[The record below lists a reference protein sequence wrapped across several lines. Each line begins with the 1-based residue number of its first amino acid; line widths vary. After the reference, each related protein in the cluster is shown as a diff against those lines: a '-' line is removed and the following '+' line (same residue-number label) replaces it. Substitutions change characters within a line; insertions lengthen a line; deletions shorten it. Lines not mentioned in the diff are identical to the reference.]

1 MSVSPSSSPRRM
13 LRPQQQQQ
21 QHASPLATQHRNNDD
36 DIDTYDYYNAYGS
49 SAATPQEAP
58 PTPTKDRGRGG
69 DRGGFYQISLSD
81 GPGAPAQKAQ
91 QAQQQASPRPA
102 VDHLR
107 SPSSVFVSSSSYQP
121 YQAQTPSQT
130 QSQHSRAQS
139 YSQGYNR
146 NDNYGYRPSYAAPSP
161 SAAHTC
167 KLSTGNLRPV
177 QEYHNAFANGD
188 TTYAAPS
195 PSITASPTLPRP
207 PSTSASPAHSP
218 TPSTS
223 SSHFAT
229 LSSASRAFLEHRRQQ
244 SIPNLLPSIQSIGRN
259 LGRAIS
265 PDRSLRSFQ
274 QSSRPAI
281 PTYRDERASDD
292 DDDDSESSEEYSDSE
307 DGDDY
312 DSEDDEDDSRR
323 NSSNMGFTGDARPSR
338 RGDNSYTTFK
348 SRNSNNNNT
357 TPSKGLT
364 ESPSVAAGFSN
375 WLSGG
380 SKATSPDRA
389 AFLSTSRTT
398 TPEPTNLVL
407 RGGPASGAS
416 PTARRA
422 MSVAS
427 DMSATPRSSVTVGA
441 STTSPSRFSQLATS
455 MTATLNRLTQQQSP
469 VSPRTLGA
477 SFENDEFYNMDLD
490 AALFPAGQPSD
501 RDAFSP
507 SAFKNLETNALG
519 ALRKMQ
525 SAYRQRAV
533 AHHDLA
539 AEKSVRDEELE
550 EAETR
555 AQHLKMQLE
564 GMARRAADQQKEM
577 QILMDELAA
586 EKKARAHERA
596 MLLQG
601 MPTTPT
607 ATATASTASTILSE
621 DLGVDE
627 AQRDQKHR
635 RNAFWR
641 RRSLKSNG
649 SSYDGNNYTD
659 DGDENDNDEE
669 AEISSALDEDERS
682 NGSSSVFSRSRSPT
696 FTPSINLSLDHTA
709 AGEQQHQVAHPRV
722 AALGSG
728 AGAIG
733 SMRLPSSGNRSVSSA
748 STATVVSSTFQKL
761 MKNVTAAIKDEE
773 PFSDRLGGGGSS
785 SCRNCRG
792 EDVSFAW
799 NTVSVLRDENKHLK
813 QRVGQLEVA
822 VEGALDMVNGVGL

>member
-13 LRPQQQQQ
+13 LHPQQQKQQ
-21 QHASPLATQHRNNDD
+21 QHASPLATQHTNDD
-36 DIDTYDYYNAYGS
+36 DTDTYDYYNGYAS
-49 SAATPQEAP
+49 QVAPAA
-58 PTPTKDRGRGG
+58 PTSPTKDRGRGG
-69 DRGGFYQISLSD
+69 DRGDFYQISLND

-91 QAQQQASPRPA
+91 TPASPRPA

-107 SPSSVFVSSSSYQP
+107 SPSSVSVSSSSYQP
-121 YQAQTPSQT
+121 YAAQTQT
-130 QSQHSRAQS
+130 QPQHSRAQS

-146 NDNYGYRPSYAAPSP
+146 NDNYGYRPNYASPSASP
-161 SAAHTC
+161 SAAHTR

-188 TTYAAPS
+188 TAYAAPS
-195 PSITASPTLPRP
+195 PSISAASPTLPRA
-207 PSTSASPAHSP
+207 PSTSASPQHSP

-274 QSSRPAI
+274 QSSRPPI
-281 PTYRDERASDD
+281 PQYKDNRGS
-292 DDDDSESSEEYSDSE
+292 DDDDSESSEEYSESE

-312 DSEDDEDDSRR
+312 GSEDDKDGSRR
-323 NSSNMGFTGDARPSR
+323 NSGNMGFTGDARPSR

-348 SRNSNNNNT
+348 GNSNSNNA

-389 AFLSTSRTT
+389 AFLSSSRTT

-441 STTSPSRFSQLATS
+441 TTTSASRFSQLATS

-477 SFENDEFYNMDLD
+477 TFENDEFYNMDLD
-490 AALFPAGQPSD
+490 AALFPAGQPSE

-519 ALRKMQ
+519 ALRRIQ
-525 SAYRQRAV
+525 AAYRQRAV

-586 EKKARAHERA
+586 EKKARAQERA

-601 MPTTPT
+601 MPTT
-607 ATATASTASTILSE
+607 ATASTAPTILSE

-627 AQRDQKHR
+627 AQRDQKR
-635 RNAFWR
+635 RNASWR

-659 DGDENDNDEE
+659 DGDENDEE

-696 FTPSINLSLDHTA
+696 FTPSINLNLDHATD
-709 AGEQQHQVAHPRV
+709 QPQVAHPRV

-728 AGAIG
+728 AGG
-733 SMRLPSSGNRSVSSA
+733 SMRLPSTGNRSVSSA
-748 STATVVSSTFQKL
+748 STGTVVSSTFQKL

-773 PFSDRLGGGGSS
+773 PFSDRLSGSSS

-813 QRVGQLEVA
+813 QRVGQLELA